1 MPDASSVFPVWDGDP
16 VPADMVADP
25 EDADGFLIPKRLGFV
40 YRHAK
45 LDFAPCGVTR
55 VRTEVAALQVSGGQP
70 TLPEM

>member
-40 YRHAK
+40 YRRAK
-45 LDFAPCGVTR
+45 LDFAPCGVTKA
-55 VRTEVAALQVSGGQP
+55 RTDAAALRVSGWHSTSP
-70 TLPEM
+70 DM